1 MKNNK
6 GKLSKLGYTDI
17 SGEKAHKTV
26 ISPRFS
32 PIKEKSFFCGNI
44 EERYRYNPP
53 LPIQKDIFTKEKRDK
68 YHKDKDKK
76 QKSKGEKRKKDTF
89 RRSTTRRNSEIRRIV
104 NANVLHKKKA
114 SFFTLTYS
122 QKRFDE
128 YKARKEFNYF
138 IKELRRRFPY
148 NDLDKYLCIVERQ
161 MCRMEK
167 YDLPQGVIHFHV
179 IFFECQPIR
188 YQDVNKLWHYGTTD
202 IHQLR
207 SIKNIGSYLAS
218 YLTEESGQLDG
229 KVLLTSQNL
238 LKYHEVS
245 RTKYTGFTPGYKF
258 LYSNVYQQKYIKKD
272 GTEFIRDIQ
281 ITVFL
286 KC

>member
-1 MKNNK
+1 MEVLLL
-6 GKLSKLGYTDI
+6 GKLGYTDI

-53 LPIQKDIFTKEKRDK
+53 LPIQKDIFTREKQAN
-68 YHKDKDKK
+68 YHKVKK

-104 NANVLHKKKA
+104 NANVLHKKKC

-122 QKRFDE
+122 QNKYDE
-128 YKARKEFNYF
+128 YQARKEFNYF
-138 IKELRRRFPY
+138 IKELKRRFHY
-148 NDLDKYLCIVERQ
+148 NNLDKYLCIVELQ
-161 MCRMEK
+161 QLRMEK
-167 YDLPQGVIHFHV
+167 YNLPRGVVHFNV
-179 IFFECQPIR
+179 IFFECEPIR
-188 YQDVNKLWHYGTTD
+188 YQDVNKIWKFGTTD

-207 SIKNIGSYLAS
+207 SIRNVGSYLAS
-218 YLTEESGQLDG
+218 YLTEESGSLDG

-245 RTKYTGFTPGYKF
+245 RSKYTGFTPGYRF
-258 LYSNVYQQKYIKKD
+258 MYSFCYQQKYIKKD
-272 GTEFIRDIQ
+272 GSEFVRDIQ
-281 ITVFL
+281 LTVSIRD
-286 KC
+286 